1 MSFNYIIFSL
11 IIHVNIIMTLTHL
24 NESGSASGRHNG
36 GHGAGILHASENVPV
51 DAERDGVDGGHA
63 GQRRAHAPIQA
74 SNLGYGWC
82 GARHR

>member
-24 NESGSASGRHNG
+24 NETGSGSGRHYG
-36 GHGAGILHASENVPV
+36 GHRGRILHSSEDVAV
-51 DAERDGVDGGHA
+51 DAECDGVDGGHA

-74 SNLGYGWC
+74 SDLDTGGAGLG
-82 GARHR
+82 R